1 MKRLWPPFLLAL
13 VGLALLE
20 LAGRLQILN
29 TSLLPTPG
37 LILESYQENASD
49 YAEAFQETFLATFF
63 GFLASAILGLGAAF
77 VLSLSDLARRAFLPF
92 AIFFQTVPIIAIAPL
107 LVIYLGFGSSTVIAS
122 SLIVSL
128 FPVLANGL
136 LGLQSLDPGELELFK
151 LYRATSSEIFWK
163 LRLPRA
169 YPSFYAGLKV
179 SAGLAVIGT
188 VAGEFVAGGGLGALI
203 DSARTQQRIDLVFG
217 ALILLSLIG
226 LILIGA
232 LRGLN
237 ALINLKRPYGLLLKD
252 E

>member
-1 MKRLWPPFLLAL
+1 MKRLWPPLLLA
-13 VGLALLE
+13 VSGLLLLE
-20 LAGRLQILN
+20 AAGRLQILN
-29 TSLLPTPG
+29 SALLPTPS
-37 LILESYQENASD
+37 LILESYRENAGD
-49 YAEAFQETFLATFF
+49 YAVAFQETLSATFC
-63 GFLASAILGLGAAF
+63 GFLASAVLGLSIAF
-77 VLSLSDLARRAFLPF
+77 LLSLSDLARRAFLPF

-122 SLIVSL
+122 SLIVSI

-136 LGLQSLDPGELELFK
+136 LGLQSLEPGEMELFR
-151 LYRATSSEIFWK
+151 LYRASPFDIFWK

-217 ALILLSLIG
+217 ALVLLSLIG
-226 LILIGA
+226 LLLIGSLRA
-232 LRGLN
+232 LNGI
-237 ALINLKRPYGLLLKD
+237 INIKRPYGLLLKD
-252 E
+252 